1 LLARTLEVRFDIR
14 LPACLLSRG
23 RTFALGALAV
33 RCTFALGALAVRCTF
48 SLGALA
54 GQRGF
59 PLGAL
64 DVRRRAFALCSAR
77 LSVARRRPTCQ

>member
-33 RCTFALGALAVRCTF
+33 RCTFALGALA
-48 SLGALA
+48 